1 MSTPTSP
8 TDFHHDVEAAF
19 AARREIGPQYDEH
32 FISALVERLMRE
44 LHDAEGRR
52 RAAQRVPSAT
62 QRLILALASL
72 LFGLPLIVIAAMGG
86 HIFATIISFLTV
98 LTLNVLFSWL
108 R

>member
-52 RAAQRVPSAT
+52 RAAQR
-62 QRLILALASL
+62 LILALASL
-72 LFGLPLIVIAAMGG
+72 LFGLPLIVFAAMGG